1 MRNLL
6 ILAVIAP
13 ALAGCASLE
22 SGITSLSNTIE
33 QPNVQA
39 ALATVKTV
47 GTALVC
53 DVAAGSTL
61 AKSIE
66 TAAGAHT
73 GPASQIA
80 VASTTVCAALQ
91 GAIVS
96 GVTVTNVPAVT
107 AVQ

>member
-1 MRNLL
+1 M
-6 ILAVIAP
+6 IKLAFIGA
-13 ALAGCASLE
+13 ACLAASTLSGCASLQ
-22 SGITSLSNTIE
+22 SAVNFID
-33 QPNVQA
+33 QPSTQQ

-47 GTALVC
+47 STALVC

-66 TAAGAHT
+66 TQAGAHT
-73 GPASQIA
+73 GTASEIA

-91 GAIVS
+91 GSVVS
-96 GVTVTNVPAVT
+96 GVTVKNVPAVT